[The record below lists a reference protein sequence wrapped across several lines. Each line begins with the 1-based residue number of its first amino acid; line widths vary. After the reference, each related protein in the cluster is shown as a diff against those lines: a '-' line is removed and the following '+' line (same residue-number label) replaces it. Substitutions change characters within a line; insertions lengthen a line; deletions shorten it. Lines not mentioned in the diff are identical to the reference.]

1 MSRLHLLSL
10 AALASGVLILPSRAQ
25 EAGQEVPAAR
35 YQLKNRSSFA
45 AKDTGRAPFW
55 PIGHVKRSRNAEAPV
70 AAAPATQLEPEMF
83 SVTSILMG
91 NPSLAVINGRAYG
104 EGEYLRMARAAAGA
118 KPAKVA
124 ALDTRIRVRVVRIMD
139 GQVAL
144 QSLDG
149 QSLVVPLRRQEVNV
163 PSPSEEQDAPLP
175 QQ

>member
-10 AALASGVLILPSRAQ
+10 AALASGILILPVRAQ
-25 EAGQEVPAAR
+25 EVGQEAPAAR
-35 YQLKNRSSFA
+35 YQLKNRSSFV

-55 PIGHVKRSRNAEAPV
+55 PIGHVKRSKYVEPSV
-70 AAAPATQLEPEMF
+70 AAAPTTQLDPEMF

-118 KPAKVA
+118 KTAKVA
-124 ALDTRIRVRVVRIMD
+124 ALDARIRVRVVRIMD

-149 QSLVVPLRRQEVNV
+149 QSLVVPLRRNEVSA
-163 PSPSEEQDAPLP
+163 PSPNEEQDAPLP
-175 QQ
+175 EQ